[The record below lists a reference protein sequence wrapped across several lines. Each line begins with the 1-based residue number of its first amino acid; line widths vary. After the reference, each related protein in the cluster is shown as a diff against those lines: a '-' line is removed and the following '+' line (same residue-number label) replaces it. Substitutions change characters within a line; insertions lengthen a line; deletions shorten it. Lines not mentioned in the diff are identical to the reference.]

1 MEVITKAS
9 KIDKTLTKLMKK
21 YPKYHIATAWA
32 SLGSK
37 SSDVLLTNKKRI
49 KRMVVGT
56 HFYQTHPKF
65 IERFI
70 NSKRVKFILKTDGV
84 YHPKVYL
91 FSNTKDDW
99 ECIIG
104 SANFTLSALTRN
116 TEIVVHIKSTDSDS
130 GNIYKTIMDTIEGYW
145 VDAESISQEEC
156 HNYKN
161 IWEKN
166 RKKLN
171 SLKEKYGKAK
181 KSKPLVKSEIFSL
194 SWPEYFEIINN
205 DEFHSFEGRIEL
217 LNTAQRYFRENANFS
232 QLDEIQR
239 REIAGMAT
247 ENQSSSNIGW
257 GWFGSML
264 GAGKFQNRINTN
276 NIFISNALDAI
287 PLQGKIYKSDYNN
300 FVGLF
305 QQAFPNGGSGV
316 AIASRLLAMKRPDY
330 FVCLDKRNRPKLCD
344 EFGISKTVSFN
355 EYWDEIIER
364 IIDSVWWSSEKPTN
378 KIEAQAW
385 LGRTAM
391 LDTIFYE
398 E

>member
-239 REIAGMAT
+239 REIAGIAT